1 MLDVN
6 LELPAQAGEVAKE
19 AYSDGVKD
27 TIREISKIGVD
38 AVKTLRLALAPLQF
52 SAMLQDRVALYFK
65 RAALKASSDNRMC
78 PAPCLALPILEKVRY
93 QEDGDLLTEIYVELL
108 SAGFDRSRVGDAHP
122 AFLNIISQLS
132 PDEIRV
138 IDSLAESKPKN
149 FFGWATSDWA
159 KSSKGIVEHLDLHGI
174 KSTDIEWGLV
184 LAPDE
189 LLWPMHLQVYIG
201 HLHSLGLLEYVNAA
215 EYTLARGLSYHNE
228 CWAVTLTEFG
238 SLFYRACVKGAPVE
252 RFAVTP
258 RIAFDFGVITP
269 AYSAGA

>member
-6 LELPAQAGEVAKE
+6 VELPAQAGEVAKE

-38 AVKTLRLALAPLQF
+38 AAKTLRLALAPLQF
-52 SAMLQDRVALYFK
+52 SAMLQDRVAMYFK
-65 RAALKASSDNRMC
+65 RAALKAPSEHRIC

-122 AFLNIISQLS
+122 AFLTIISQLS

-138 IDSLAESKPKN
+138 VDSLAESKPKN
-149 FFGWATSDWA
+149 YFGRATSEWSN
-159 KSSKGIVEHLDLHGI
+159 SSKGIVKHLNRQGI
-174 KSTDIEWGLV
+174 KSTDIEWDFV
-184 LAPDE
+184 LLPDK

-201 HLHSLGLLEYVNAA
+201 HLHSLGLLEYVNDP
-215 EYTLARGLSYHNE
+215 EYTLARGLSHHNE

-238 SLFYRACVKGAPVE
+238 SLFYRACVKEVPME
-252 RFAVTP
+252 SFAVTP
-258 RIAFDFGVITP
+258 QDRI
-269 AYSAGA
+269 